1 MMNDV
6 DYMNRAL
13 ALAKRGLGR
22 TSPNPLVGCVIVKN
36 GKVIAEGWHKNFGAH
51 HAEVEALKKAGA
63 RARGATMYVTLEP
76 CSHWGKTPPCL
87 KSVLDAGIKRVV
99 VAMKD
104 PNPVNNGRSLQAL
117 GAKGVQV
124 VCGVCEAKA
133 ADLNAPFTKFI
144 TKKLPY
150 VVAKTA
156 QTLDGK
162 IATRTGDSQWISSL
176 EERRSSK
183 KRRVEFDA
191 ILVGINTV
199 LMDDPRLNAPSK
211 RLRKVILDS
220 RLRIPE
226 NARLFRATQ
235 PGQVIIATTKRAP
248 AAKVARLR
256 RAGVEVMVCPEVRGR
271 VDLKRLFKELAKQK
285 IASILIEGGAATVGA
300 ALKAGLVDKYRVYI
314 AAKLL
319 GDERARSSVVG
330 LDISRV
336 AQAKKFGIETIERIG
351 PDVFM
356 ELKVLRSE

>member
-1 MMNDV
+1 MKNDIKF
-6 DYMNRAL
+6 MQRAL
-13 ALAKRGLGR
+13 VLAMRGLGR
-22 TSPNPLVGCVIVKN
+22 TSPNPLVGCVIVKR
-36 GKVIAEGWHKNFGAH
+36 GKVLAEGWHKGFGVD
-51 HAEVEALKKAGA
+51 HAEVDALRKAGS
-63 RARGATMYVTLEP
+63 RARGAIMYVTLEP
-76 CSHWGKTPPCL
+76 CSHWGKTPPCV
-87 KSVLDAGIKRVV
+87 KAVLDAGIKRVV

-133 ADLNAPFTKFI
+133 KAMNAPFTKFI

-162 IATRTGDSQWISSL
+162 IATRDGDSQWISSI

-183 KRRVEFDA
+183 KRREEFDA

-199 LMDDPRLNAPSK
+199 LLDDPRLNAPAK
-211 RLRKVILDS
+211 RLRKIILDS
-220 RLRIPE
+220 HLRIPE
-226 NARLFRATQ
+226 NARLFKGTL
-235 PGQVIIATTKRAP
+235 PGQVIIATTKKAP
-248 AAKVARLR
+248 ITKVARLR
-256 RAGVEVMVCPEVRGR
+256 KAGVEVMVCPAVKGR
-271 VDLKRLFKELAKQK
+271 VNLKRLFKELAKRK
-285 IASILIEGGAATVGA
+285 IASILIEGGAAAVGA

-330 LDISRV
+330 LDIAKV
-336 AQAKKFGIETIERIG
+336 AGARRFEIETIKRIG

-356 ELKVLRSE
+356 ELNVI